1 MSKQFEY
8 VDGKHGAPMGRGS
21 YGEVGKQPKMS
32 DGTDD
37 IGPAIGAPGN
47 LIRLFKVHLC
57 DGYDDG
63 GAYWGWPD
71 DLWCARCDGYRDFT
85 RAATRSY
92 AAAKLGIDNK
102 NLYIKE

>member
-1 MSKQFEY
+1 
-8 VDGKHGAPMGRGS
+8 MGRGS
-21 YGEVGKQPKMS
+21 YGDVGKRPKKS

-37 IGPAIGAPGN
+37 IGPEIGKPGN
-47 LIRLFKVHLC
+47 LIRLFKVRLT

-85 RAATRSY
+85 RAYDRHM
-92 AAAKLGIDNK
+92 AAEKLGIANE
-102 NLYIKE
+102 NLYIKER